1 MNEFGI
7 SSTKIHT
14 APYVKLINEQNKEV
28 PYIQSSELSLKMR
41 YAPNEEVLHDDFKR
55 TEIPGYDPIFT
66 FQMNKG
72 FDGFLGGDYD
82 YFKIHVGISDKWKIN
97 PFGYT
102 QYYIQAG
109 KIWGDVPWPY
119 LKIHEGNETYAY
131 DSHAFNLMYYQEFIS
146 DTYAS
151 IFWEHHF
158 VGFFLNKVPLFRKL
172 KWREVVGMRSLWG
185 QYDTEKHNSLVLP
198 GNMKGLGNVP
208 YIEFSAG
215 LENIFK
221 ILRVDGVWRT
231 NYNEQTKHQFGLLFS
246 LQFRL

>member
-1 MNEFGI
+1 
-7 SSTKIHT
+7 
-14 APYVKLINEQNKEV
+14 
-28 PYIQSSELSLKMR
+28 
-41 YAPNEEVLHDDFKR
+41 LHDDFKR

-82 YFKIHVGISDKWKIN
+82 YFKIHAGISDKWKIN
-97 PFGYT
+97 PLGYT

-109 KIWGDVPWPY
+109 KIWGDIPWPY

-198 GNMKGLGNVP
+198 GNMKGLGNAP

-231 NYNEQTKHQFGLLFS
+231 NYNEDTKHQFGLLFS